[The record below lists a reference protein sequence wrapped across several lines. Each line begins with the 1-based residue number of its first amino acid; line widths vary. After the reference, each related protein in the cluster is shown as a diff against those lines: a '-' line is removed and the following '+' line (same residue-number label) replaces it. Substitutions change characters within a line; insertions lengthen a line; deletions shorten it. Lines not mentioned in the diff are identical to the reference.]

1 MKNRTLAPRT
11 AASTR
16 PQVGH
21 GVPTAPSWSFDR
33 PCGPLRT
40 ASPTRSAS
48 AIAAHL
54 TPKALVLVISG
65 ALFLASSADA
75 LAQRLMWHD
84 VRLDAEGKLLSWAEA
99 DSPYDRIV
107 RTAWDVFERIPRQP
121 DSYRTYFTY
130 PTFYGPNDPQHP
142 LFSGRWWAH
151 NPASLFAMLTDSAI
165 LYHAYAGDHVVLD
178 RVREMLDHHIAHGS
192 TEPTDAWALVPYAC
206 GDAGKSVYRGAT
218 DTLYC
223 YQENNTP
230 CGRGDG
236 VGFLEPD
243 KVGELG
249 FAYLQFYEVTLEK
262 QYLAAALRCADALAK
277 HVRKGDESHSPWPF
291 RVDAKTGKQVRE
303 EYTANTLGPIRLL
316 DELLR
321 LKLGDRRAYR
331 RARDLGWNWLMAYPV
346 RNHVWTQYF
355 EDVLIYPDYRTNL
368 NQYSPL
374 ETARYLLRHPK
385 LDPQS
390 RARAK
395 EILDWVT
402 AFFAADSVTMG
413 GIPEKGMQWGAEVI
427 SEQVNDMDKM
437 SSHTARYASLR
448 ALWYELTGDLDSK
461 SRAFRSFNWAT
472 YSSDDK
478 GLVKTSIDEGTGY
491 WFSDGYGDYMRHF
504 LRGMA
509 SVPEWAPSNEDH
521 LLGSA
526 SVIRSIRYNDRE
538 INYVTFDRGSVEVLR
553 LRRKPATVFAGAA
566 PLALVSD
573 LKRAR
578 EGYSVE
584 PATRGGF
591 VVRINHRR
599 SGEITIRQ

>member
-1 MKNRTLAPRT
+1 MRYGTKDHFAPPVQTGMNGSPTLLRWP
-11 AASTR
+11 
-16 PQVGH
+16 GY
-21 GVPTAPSWSFDR
+21 DR
-33 PCGPLRT
+33 PSFPFALRFILVTTVILAVADGPR
-40 ASPTRSAS
+40 AS
-48 AIAAHL
+48 AE
-54 TPKALVLVISG
+54 
-65 ALFLASSADA
+65 
-75 LAQRLMWHD
+75 RLMWHD
-84 VRLDAEGKLLSWAEA
+84 VRLDADGKLLSWVEA
-99 DSPYDRIV
+99 DSPYDRII
-107 RTAWDVFERIPRQP
+107 RAAWDVFEGIPEQP
-121 DSYRTYFTY
+121 DGYRTYFTY
-130 PTFYGPNDPQHP
+130 PTFYGPNDPAHP

-151 NPASLFAMLTDSAI
+151 NPASLFAMLTDSAV
-165 LYHAYAGDHVVLD
+165 LYHAYSGDVRVLE
-178 RVREMLDHHIAHGS
+178 RVREMLDHHIAHGT
-192 TEPTDAWALVPYAC
+192 TEATDAWALVPYAC
-206 GDAGKSVYRGAT
+206 GDAGNPIYRGAT
-218 DTLYC
+218 DTRYC

-249 FAYLQFYEVTLEK
+249 YAYLQFYEISLK
-262 QYLAAALRCADALAK
+262 QKYLIAAVRCADALAR

-291 RVDAKTGKQVRE
+291 RVDAKTGRRVRE

-321 LKLGDRRAYR
+321 LKQGNRQAYR
-331 RARDLGWNWLMAYPV
+331 RARDLGWKWLMTYPV

-355 EDVLIYPDYRTNL
+355 EDVLIYPDHRVNL

-374 ETARYLLRHPK
+374 ETARYLLEHPK
-385 LDPQS
+385 LDPRA

-413 GIPEKGMQWGAEVI
+413 GIPERGNQWGAEVI

-509 SVPEWAPSNEDH
+509 SVPEWAPSDQDH
-521 LLGSA
+521 LLGS
-526 SVIRSIRYNDRE
+526 SSIVRSIRYNDHQ
-538 INYVTFDRGSVEVLR
+538 ISYNTFDRSSVEVLR
-553 LRRKPATVFAGAA
+553 LRLRPTSIRAGKRS
-566 PLALVSD
+566 LALLGD
-573 LKRAR
+573 LKNAG
-578 EGYSVE
+578 EGYTIE
-584 PATRGGF
+584 PAARGG
-591 VVRINHRR
+591 VIVRISHRH
-599 SGEITIRQ
+599 SGEITLCQ